1 MRINLSGIVQSFFTR
16 LQVQREEGQALVEYT
31 LILALIA
38 VAVTVALT
46 GVASAIITELG
57 SIASSL

>member
-1 MRINLSGIVQSFFTR
+1 MWINLSSFVQALFAR

-57 SIASSL
+57 SIATSL